1 MELKNKLDQL
11 LKRVEKPGRYI
22 GGEFN
27 SIVKNGEDVE
37 ANFAFAFPD
46 LYEIGMSYLGLQ
58 ILYNVLNKKQN
69 IYCQRVFAP
78 AADMEELMR
87 QENVPLMT
95 LETKTPIKEMDF
107 VGFTLQYEMSYSTV
121 LNMLELGGIPL
132 YSKERGEEDP
142 IIAAGGPCAY
152 NPEPLADFID
162 LFVIGDG
169 EKALP
174 ELLEKYIQCKR
185 KGMCKADFLKEA
197 CKMEGIYVPS
207 LYEPEYN
214 PDGTINKLCKLY
226 DGAPDTVL
234 RAIIPDT
241 ETVDFPV
248 KPLIPI
254 VEAVHDRAVVE
265 TFRGCTRGCR
275 FCQAGII
282 YRPVRER
289 SKETVLKLAKSQLAN
304 TGHDELSLLSL
315 STSDY
320 SCFEELATEL
330 IDYTKKEN
338 VSLSLP
344 SLRIDRFAFDVL
356 NKIQEYKK
364 SGLTYAP
371 EAGTQRL
378 RDVINKGVTDDDIF
392 NSIEQALILG
402 WKHIKLYFMIGLPTE
417 TYEDLDGIADIAKRI
432 IDLNYK
438 INGPKGGRFNVTV
451 SVSNFVP
458 KADTPFQW
466 EAQNSAEEF
475 EEKHN
480 YLAKKLKIKGVTFNY
495 HDNKTSAYEAVFA
508 RGDRRTGRL
517 LYEAHKAGARLDG
530 WTEHFR
536 PEAWEKAFSESG
548 INADFYT
555 TRKRNFDEV
564 LPWDVIDCGV
574 SKKYLINEAKKAYD
588 ESITRDCRLGC
599 TGCGMNRHV
608 NCAMD
613 GILKNPLSKEEGGT
627 DE

>member
-1 MELKNKLDQL
+1 MKFDYKLEKL

-22 GGEFN
+22 GGEIN
-27 SIVKNGEDVE
+27 STLKDPAKVDV
-37 ANFAFAFPD
+37 NIAFAFPD
-46 LYEIGMSYLGLQ
+46 LYEIGMSYLGMQ
-58 ILYNVLNKKQN
+58 ILYNVLNKKDN

-78 AADMEELMR
+78 APDMEELMR
-87 QENVPLMT
+87 QEGVPLFT
-95 LETKTPIKEMDF
+95 LETKTPINEMDF
-107 VGFTLQYEMSYSTV
+107 VGFTLQYEMSYTTV
-121 LNMLELGGIPL
+121 LNMMDLGNIPL
-132 YSKERGEEDP
+132 CSRDRGEDLP

-162 LFVIGDG
+162 IFVIGDG
-169 EKALP
+169 ENALP
-174 ELLEKYIQCKR
+174 DLLDKYAQCK
-185 KGMCKADFLKEA
+185 KAGMSKIEFLKEA
-197 CKMEGIYVPS
+197 CRMEGIYVPS
-207 LYEPEYN
+207 FYEPEYN
-214 PDGTINKLCKLY
+214 PDGTIKKICKLY
-226 DGAPDTVL
+226 DEAPASVL
-234 RAIIPDT
+234 RAILPDT
-241 ETVDFPV
+241 ESADFPV
-248 KPLIPI
+248 NPLIPI
-254 VEAVHDRAVVE
+254 IEAVHDRAVVE

-289 SKETVLKLAKSQLAN
+289 SKDTVIKLAKAQLAN

-320 SCFEELATEL
+320 SCFEELAGEL

-344 SLRIDRFAFDVL
+344 SLRIDKFAFDVL

-417 TYEDLDGIADIAKRI
+417 TYDDLDGIADIAKRI

-466 EAQNSAEEF
+466 AAQNTAAEF

-480 YLAKKLKIKGVTFNY
+480 YLARKLRIKGVTFNY
-495 HDNKTSAYEAVFA
+495 HDNTTSAYEAVFA
-508 RGDRRTGRL
+508 RGDRRTGKL
-517 LYEAHKAGARLDG
+517 LLEAHKAGARLDG
-530 WTEHFR
+530 WTEYFR
-536 PEAWEKAFSESG
+536 PDAWERAFEASG
-548 INADFYT
+548 ISRDFYT
-555 TRKRNFDEV
+555 TRERTFDEV
-564 LPWDVIDCGV
+564 LPWDIIDCGV
-574 SKKYLINEAKKAYD
+574 SKKYLINEAKKALD
-588 ESITRDCRLGC
+588 EKTTRDCRLGC
-599 TGCGMNRHV
+599 TGCGINRYV
-608 NCAMD
+608 NCSMD
-613 GILKNPLSKEEGGT
+613 GALRGEAHT
-627 DE
+627 DNE

>member
-1 MELKNKLDQL
+1 MDLKNKLDQL

-22 GGEFN
+22 GGEVN
-27 SIVKNGEDVE
+27 SAVKNLNEVE

-58 ILYNVLNKKQN
+58 ILYNVLNKKEG

-87 QENVPLMT
+87 QESVPLMT
-95 LETKTPIKEMDF
+95 LETKTPLKEMDF
-107 VGFTLQYEMSYSTV
+107 IGFTLQYEMSYTTV
-121 LNMLELGGIPL
+121 LNMLDLAQIPL
-132 YSKERGEEDP
+132 YSKERGDDCP

-162 LFVIGDG
+162 IFVIGDG
-169 EKALP
+169 ENALP
-174 ELLEKYIQCKR
+174 DLIEKYIECK
-185 KGMCKADFLKEA
+185 KSGMNKAEFLKEA
-197 CKMEGIYVPS
+197 CKMEGVYVPS
-207 LYEPEYN
+207 FYEPVYN
-214 PDGTINKLCKLY
+214 DDGTINKLCKLY
-226 DGAPDTVL
+226 GGAPDSVL
-234 RAIIPDT
+234 RAIAADT
-241 ETVDFPV
+241 ETLEFPV
-248 KPLIPI
+248 NPLIPM

-275 FCQAGII
+275 FCQAGMI

-289 SKETVLKLAKSQLAN
+289 SKDTVLKLAKEQLAN

-320 SCFEELATEL
+320 SCFEELTTEL
-330 IDYTKKEN
+330 MEYTKGEN

-344 SLRIDRFAFDVL
+344 SLRIDKFAFDVL

-378 RDVINKGVTDDDIF
+378 RDVINKGVTDEDIF
-392 NSIEQALILG
+392 NSIEQALVLG

-417 TYEDLDGIADIAKRI
+417 TYEDLDGIADIARRI

-438 INGPKGGRFNVTV
+438 INGHKGGRFNVTV

-466 EAQNSAEEF
+466 TAQNTAEEF
-475 EEKHN
+475 EKKHN
-480 YLAKKLKIKGVTFNY
+480 YLAQKLRIKGVTFNY
-495 HDNKTSAYEAVFA
+495 HDNTTSAYEAVFA
-508 RGDRRTGRL
+508 RGDRRTGKL
-517 LYEAHKAGARLDG
+517 LYEAHRAGAKLDG

-536 PEAWEKAFSESG
+536 PEAWKKAFADSG
-548 INADFYT
+548 IDAGFYT
-555 TRKRNFDEV
+555 TRERSFDEI
-564 LPWDVIDCGV
+564 LPWDIIDCGV
-574 SKKYLINEAKKAYD
+574 SKKYLINEAKKALKG
-588 ESITRDCRLGC
+588 ETTQDCRLGC
-599 TGCGMNRHV
+599 TGCGMNKHV
-608 NCAMD
+608 KCSMD
-613 GILKNPLSKEEGGT
+613 GSLRDRKSGEGRCS

>member
-1 MELKNKLDQL
+1 MKFDYKLEKL

-22 GGEFN
+22 GGEIN
-27 SIVKNGEDVE
+27 STLKDPAKVDV
-37 ANFAFAFPD
+37 NIAFAFPD
-46 LYEIGMSYLGLQ
+46 LYEIGMSYLGMQ
-58 ILYNVLNKKQN
+58 ILYNVLNKKDN

-78 AADMEELMR
+78 APDMEELMR
-87 QENVPLMT
+87 QEGVPLFT
-95 LETKTPIKEMDF
+95 LETKTPINEMDF
-107 VGFTLQYEMSYSTV
+107 VGFTLQYEMSYTTV
-121 LNMLELGGIPL
+121 LNMMDLGNIPL
-132 YSKERGEEDP
+132 CSRDRGEDLP

-162 LFVIGDG
+162 IFVIGDG
-169 EKALP
+169 ENALP
-174 ELLEKYIQCKR
+174 DLLDKYAQCK
-185 KGMCKADFLKEA
+185 KAGMSKIEFLKEA
-197 CKMEGIYVPS
+197 CRMEGIYVPS
-207 LYEPEYN
+207 FYEPEYN
-214 PDGTINKLCKLY
+214 PDGTIKKICKLY
-226 DGAPDTVL
+226 DEAPASVL
-234 RAIIPDT
+234 RAILPDT
-241 ETVDFPV
+241 ESADFPV
-248 KPLIPI
+248 NPLIPI
-254 VEAVHDRAVVE
+254 IEAVHDRAVVE

-289 SKETVLKLAKSQLAN
+289 SKDTVIKLAKAQLAN

-320 SCFEELATEL
+320 SCFEELAGEL

-344 SLRIDRFAFDVL
+344 SLRIDKFAFDVL

-417 TYEDLDGIADIAKRI
+417 TYDDLDGIADIAKRI

-466 EAQNSAEEF
+466 AAQNTAAEF

-480 YLAKKLKIKGVTFNY
+480 YLARKLRIKGVTFNY
-495 HDNKTSAYEAVFA
+495 HDNTTSAYEAVFA
-508 RGDRRTGRL
+508 RGDRRTGKL
-517 LYEAHKAGARLDG
+517 LLEAHKAGARLDG
-530 WTEHFR
+530 WTEYFR
-536 PEAWEKAFSESG
+536 PDAWERAFEASG
-548 INADFYT
+548 ISRDFYT
-555 TRKRNFDEV
+555 TRERTFDEV
-564 LPWDVIDCGV
+564 LPWDIIDCGV
-574 SKKYLINEAKKAYD
+574 SKKYLINEAKKALD
-588 ESITRDCRLGC
+588 EKTTRDCRLGC
-599 TGCGMNRHV
+599 TGCGINRYV
-608 NCAMD
+608 NCSMD
-613 GILKNPLSKEEGGT
+613 GALKGEART
-627 DE
+627 DNE

>member
-1 MELKNKLDQL
+1 MDLKLKLDQL

-22 GGEFN
+22 GGEVN
-27 SIVKNGEDVE
+27 SAVKNPEDVE

-58 ILYNVLNKKQN
+58 ILYNVLNRKEN

-78 AADMEELMR
+78 AADMEDLMR

-95 LETKTPIKEMDF
+95 LETKTPLKDMDF
-107 VGFTLQYEMSYSTV
+107 VGFTLQYEMSYTTV
-121 LNMLELGGIPL
+121 LNMLDLAQIPL
-132 YSKERGEEDP
+132 YSKERGDEYP

-162 LFVIGDG
+162 IFVIGDG

-174 ELLEKYIQCKR
+174 DLVEKYIECK
-185 KGMCKADFLKEA
+185 KAGMGKADFLKEA
-197 CKMEGIYVPS
+197 CKMEGVYVPS
-207 LYEPEYN
+207 FYEPEYSE
-214 PDGTINKLCKLY
+214 DGTINKLCKLY

-234 RAIIPDT
+234 RAIIPDI
-241 ETVDFPV
+241 ESVEFPV
-248 KPLIPI
+248 NPLIPM

-275 FCQAGII
+275 FCQAGMI

-344 SLRIDRFAFDVL
+344 SLRIDKFAFDVL

-466 EAQNSAEEF
+466 EAQNTALEF

-480 YLAKKLKIKGVTFNY
+480 YLAQKLRIKGVTFNY
-495 HDNKTSAYEAVFA
+495 HDNTTSAYEAVFA

-517 LYEAHKAGARLDG
+517 LYEAHKAGAKLDG

-536 PEAWEKAFSESG
+536 PDAWEKAFAKSG
-548 INADFYT
+548 IDRDFYT
-555 TRKRNFDEV
+555 TRKRSFDEV

-574 SKKYLINEAKKAYD
+574 SKKYLINEAKKAHD
-588 ESITRDCRLGC
+588 EKTTHDCRLGC
-599 TGCGMNRHV
+599 TGCGMNIHV
-608 NCAMD
+608 KCAMA
-613 GILKNPLSKEEGGT
+613 GILKKDSVQERSQR

>member
-1 MELKNKLDQL
+1 MKFDYKLEKL

-22 GGEFN
+22 GGEIN
-27 SIVKNGEDVE
+27 SALKDPAKVDV
-37 ANFAFAFPD
+37 NIAFAFPD
-46 LYEIGMSYLGLQ
+46 LYEIGMSYLGMQ
-58 ILYNVLNKKQN
+58 ILYNVLNKKDN

-78 AADMEELMR
+78 APDMEELMR
-87 QENVPLMT
+87 QEGVPLFT
-95 LETKTPIKEMDF
+95 LETKTPINEMDF
-107 VGFTLQYEMSYSTV
+107 VGFTLQYEMSYTTV
-121 LNMLELGGIPL
+121 LNMMELGNIPL
-132 YSKERGEEDP
+132 CSRDRGEDLP

-162 LFVIGDG
+162 IFVIGDG
-169 EKALP
+169 ENALP
-174 ELLEKYIQCKR
+174 DLLDKYAQCK
-185 KGMCKADFLKEA
+185 KAGMSKIEFLKEA
-197 CKMEGIYVPS
+197 CRMEGIYVPS
-207 LYEPEYN
+207 FYEPEYN
-214 PDGTINKLCKLY
+214 PDGTIKKICKLY
-226 DGAPDTVL
+226 DEAPDSVL
-234 RAIIPDT
+234 RAILPDT
-241 ETVDFPV
+241 ESADFPV
-248 KPLIPI
+248 NPLIPI
-254 VEAVHDRAVVE
+254 IEAVHDRAVVE

-275 FCQAGII
+275 FCQAGMI

-289 SKETVLKLAKSQLAN
+289 SKDTVIKLAKAQLAN

-320 SCFEELATEL
+320 SCFEELAGEL

-344 SLRIDRFAFDVL
+344 SLRIDKFAFDVL

-417 TYEDLDGIADIAKRI
+417 TYDDLDGIADIAKRI

-466 EAQNSAEEF
+466 AAQNTAAEF

-480 YLAKKLKIKGVTFNY
+480 YLARKLRIKGVNFNY
-495 HDNKTSAYEAVFA
+495 HDNTTSAYEAVFA
-508 RGDRRTGRL
+508 RGDRRTGKL
-517 LYEAHKAGARLDG
+517 LLEAHKAGAKLDG
-530 WTEHFR
+530 WTEYFR
-536 PEAWEKAFSESG
+536 PDAWERAFEASG
-548 INADFYT
+548 ISGDFYT
-555 TRKRNFDEV
+555 IRERSFDEV

-574 SKKYLINEAKKAYD
+574 SKKYLVNEAKKAFD
-588 ESITRDCRLGC
+588 EKTTRDCRLGC
-599 TGCGMNRHV
+599 TGCGINRYV
-608 NCAMD
+608 NCSMD
-613 GILKNPLSKEEGGT
+613 GALKGEART
-627 DE
+627 DNE